1 VKKPLSVIIGLVILV
16 ICVTGKMFDLI
27 NQGLSLSSF
36 LGILLL
42 LCFIVGFWK
51 RSNIARIGY
60 FILMHSILFV
70 VISGLAVM
78 AMKQSLGEIIVALIP
93 WIVSISNSWFVMF
106 GRKSKAYFGKAVEV
120 QPTES

>member
-1 VKKPLSVIIGLVILV
+1 MKKPLSVIIGLVILV
-16 ICVTGKMFDLI
+16 ICVIGKMFDLI

-70 VISGLAVM
+70 VISGLIVI
-78 AMKQSLGEIIVALIP
+78 AMRQSPGEIIVALIP
-93 WIVSISNSWFVMF
+93 WLLFISNSWFVMF
-106 GRKSKAYFGKAVEV
+106 GKKSKAYFVKAAKKSV
-120 QPTES
+120 SLC

>member
-1 VKKPLSVIIGLVILV
+1 MKKPLSVIIGLVILV
-16 ICVTGKMFDLI
+16 ICVIGKMFDLI

-60 FILMHSILFV
+60 FILMNSVLLV
-70 VISGLAVM
+70 VISGLM
-78 AMKQSLGEIIVALIP
+78 AMRQSLGEITVTLIP
-93 WIVSISNSWFVMF
+93 WLLFISNSWFVMF
-106 GRKSKAYFGKAVEV
+106 GRKSKAYFAKAVEV
-120 QPTES
+120 QTAES